1 MLLMFAAA
9 KREAAEACWWL
20 NMAAAAACE
29 ASRAEAVEG
38 EGWPPLAGWPA
49 APAAPAAVAAVR
61 SELRIWRER
70 VISAALLFIGLMF
83 CKEGHRIGLRL

>member
-49 APAAPAAVAAVR
+49 APAAEAAVR

-83 CKEGHRIGLRL
+83 CKRAQIVGYFRL